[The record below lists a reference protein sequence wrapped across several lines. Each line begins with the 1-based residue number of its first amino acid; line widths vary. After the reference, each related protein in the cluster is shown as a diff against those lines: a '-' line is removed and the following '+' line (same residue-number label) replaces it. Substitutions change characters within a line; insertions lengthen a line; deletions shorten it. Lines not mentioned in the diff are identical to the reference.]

1 MRKPIRVLLFS
12 SFLLK
17 AKLLFGIVRI
27 VFFPLR
33 RLGKAFTWKSTCFE
47 RRQVGVGARPH
58 VWINFQMPMANR
70 FRSFDQP
77 ARHCAATAYE
87 PVVKNVAL
95 LSPCLRARHE
105 LLLLFSPALHYCKRR
120 ALVQRTNCLNRR
132 QCLSDAM
139 VNVLVIVPT

>member
-1 MRKPIRVLLFS
+1 MRIAFV
-12 SFLLK
+12 
-17 AKLLFGIVRI
+17 
-27 VFFPLR
+27 PLR

-58 VWINFQMPMANR
+58 VWIHFQMPMANR

-77 ARHCAATAYE
+77 ARRCAATAYE

-95 LSPCLRARHE
+95 LSPCLRCSA
-105 LLLLFSPALHYCKRR
+105 AND
-120 ALVQRTNCLNRR
+120 QRWHKNR

-139 VNVLVIVPT
+139 VNVLVIVPTWRSLAGT